1 MTSKIRKTSKNLRHS
16 KDKVSF
22 FSLTSNR
29 SPDSTVQYEMASH
42 VVWIMAISS
51 HGTLSV
57 CTSHSTNASDRWQ
70 PPPQQNPVASTGMVN
85 VLTAHR
91 FVDPLLQFE
100 TQLKIIESSFK
111 IVFAIPTLEKVKE
124 MGNNE
129 DDQEDLKNLYQ
140 NILNTFEDT
149 LLILVSKDLYKLQI
163 LKDMAVW
170 MNEDSSYL
178 QERIIV
184 IISRVLSFASRKV
197 RGYASVDAPCLGVL
211 AAELSLLCCHNDPL
225 ITQQASSGLYHLLCI
240 AKCQNADIEKNKST
254 IYDKSGNQCL
264 LPTPS
269 EMEFLPKVLQ
279 WDKTKITQS
288 VGHTLLPSLL
298 TDFVWSLLM
307 RLSSPNYIIA
317 FKASTMLKLTLEYH
331 AHKVTMVSKIVDAIY
346 KKLREDSSHVMR
358 HAMLRVITLLTR
370 TSPKK
375 VIFQLM
381 DYPVPADST
390 LILMWHA
397 AGSESSVAPHV
408 LKTILLILKGK
419 PGEMQDSFME
429 KRRFSLD
436 TTNMMPVAASQALC
450 TLLPIG
456 SYKKAV
462 AQFFPQL
469 LMALMLQL
477 FYSSDLRLMTENRM
491 FYARDALR
499 VLLNCSGLQQVD
511 IALNKKNCWNQF
523 NQALFHHHGVYLV
536 AKTLSEYN
544 FPQFPETL
552 HYLYKLSVEGPRRS
566 EDSIITVIFLT
577 ELLNNFFKDP
587 FPEEFLVLFRNWVN
601 DSNPAVSKLS
611 LQKIASMAPVINEAQ
626 NVCSLL
632 ISILDAFLSKDKT
645 VIIRA
650 LITLRRLLVKLDKV
664 TYSSLCTRIASSYCP
679 LMDHSDG
686 GIRSMAIQH
695 FGELLR
701 DMSQYTWMLNDVVL
715 GGLVPLILFLEDTE
729 IRVVQ
734 ACKYTLAICVSELN
748 WPTSYLLKD
757 EFYSFEVVV
766 LNICNNL
773 LTSHENYITD
783 LISDTLGFL
792 RSSRVYLRRAS
803 VILIGYLAKLGGH
816 LLLRDEIEV
825 MLEAIDRVL
834 RDEDPVIR
842 KLAEI
847 TYKIFKEIAHR
858 LTASNLKQIFRRVFN
873 SIYTKKLKP
882 LYNYNWPNNL
892 AGSPMRI
899 KETKNDKEVHTDEN
913 YESNSRQSEV
923 VATETIWSTKL
934 KYLLSGPLQ
943 KKFVN
948 PNSRLIQEERRY
960 QALNLP
966 GYIQNDDLFTS
977 FYKYLFYAVMG
988 TEQIKEERKESELVQ
1003 SWCLTRTFLQEVSV
1017 VSPLH

>member
-1 MTSKIRKTSKNLRHS
+1 MTSKIRKTSKNLRCS
-16 KDKVSF
+16 KDKGRIYFVLFNCDSSNYTCKNSF
-22 FSLTSNR
+22 L
-29 SPDSTVQYEMASH
+29 
-42 VVWIMAISS
+42 
-51 HGTLSV
+51 
-57 CTSHSTNASDRWQ
+57 
-70 PPPQQNPVASTGMVN
+70 
-85 VLTAHR
+85 
-91 FVDPLLQFE
+91 DPLLQFE

-124 MGNNE
+124 MGNSK
-129 DDQEDLKNLYQ
+129 DDPEDLENLYQ
-140 NILNTFEDT
+140 NILNIFEDT
-149 LLILVSKDLYKLQI
+149 LLILVSRDLYKLQI

-184 IISRVLSFASRKV
+184 IISSVLSFASRKA

-225 ITQQASSGLYHLLCI
+225 ITQQASLGLYHLLCI
-240 AKCQNADIEKNKST
+240 AKCQNADNEKNKST

-264 LPTPS
+264 LPSPS
-269 EMEFLPKVLQ
+269 DTEFLPKVSQ

-331 AHKVTMVSKIVDAIY
+331 AHKITMVSTIVDAIY
-346 KKLREDSSHVMR
+346 KQLRQDSSHVMR
-358 HAMLRVITLLTR
+358 HTMLRVITLLTR

-381 DYPVPADST
+381 DYPVPADNT
-390 LILMWHA
+390 LILMWQA

-429 KRRFSLD
+429 RRRFSLD

-450 TLLPIG
+450 TLLPVG

-511 IALNKKNCWNQF
+511 IALNEKNCWNQF

-536 AKTLSEYN
+536 ANRKQISKYINTIGKK
-544 FPQFPETL
+544 FFQ
-552 HYLYKLSVEGPRRS
+552 
-566 EDSIITVIFLT
+566 
-577 ELLNNFFKDP
+577 LLNNFFKDP

-679 LMDHSDG
+679 LMDHSNG

-729 IRVVQ
+729 VRVVQ

-858 LTASNLKQIFRRVFN
+858 LTSSNLKQIFRRVFN
-873 SIYTKKLKP
+873 SIFTKKLKP

-913 YESNSRQSEV
+913 YESNSNKYNVTLTKDVQCNDSAVLYITQCSSHCSDLLKVILSGHVITRSNMK
-923 VATETIWSTKL
+923 AFTETVVS
-934 KYLLSGPLQ
+934 
-943 KKFVN
+943 V
-948 PNSRLIQEERRY
+948 E
-960 QALNLP
+960 
-966 GYIQNDDLFTS
+966 D
-977 FYKYLFYAVMG
+977 G
-988 TEQIKEERKESELVQ
+988 TKEENTDAVIFATSLIKTLSNDVTMVDIIKVKDSEKQ
-1003 SWCLTRTFLQEVSV
+1003 YSNTCQFHNFIWA
-1017 VSPLH
+1017 